1 MHFRSNKQNCD
12 MQDIVL
18 ISIPES
24 TIRNIVE
31 QAVRKAIAENP
42 QPSPTPDSNLLLTRK
57 EAAKLARVCITTID
71 NKVKAGVL
79 NKYRTGGV
87 VRFRHQEVLD
97 AFSKSLLTNG
107 KQAATARSKKP

>member
-1 MHFRSNKQNCD
+1 

-31 QAVRKAIAENP
+31 QAVRKALSENTS
-42 QPSPTPDSNLLLTRK
+42 SPTPSTEGKQLLTRK
-57 EAAKLARVCITTID
+57 EAAELAKVCIATID
-71 NKVKAGVL
+71 NKVNAGVL
-79 NKYRTGGV
+79 KKYRTGGI

-97 AFSKSLLTNG
+97 AFSQSLFDNG
-107 KQAATARSKKP
+107 KRVATTRSKKS